1 MKNGLSIQDK
11 LLVAAY
17 ALEVDGRQRFSAEDL
32 VVMAW
37 RRYPEAFGL
46 AGYNDRDGHPLYPN
60 SNRVYAE
67 IMGSKSLR
75 KNGWL
80 RKVGSK
86 MYQLT
91 EAGRAQARSIPGGAG
106 SDAPDKWALAR
117 EQVAFIRRLFDS
129 RAAGKFR
136 AGCRDDISFF
146 DACGFWG
153 ISSGSNAK
161 DLWSRF
167 AEIEAMLAAA
177 DESLCSRDAVRMK
190 HGSAQF
196 AIDDVKALKA
206 THAFLQDRFKSE
218 IEHIKGRVDERDR

>member
-11 LLVAAY
+11 LLVAAF
-17 ALEVDGRQRFSAEDL
+17 ALEGKDRKRFSAEDL

-37 RRYPEAFGL
+37 KKYPEAFGL
-46 AGYNDRDGHPLYPN
+46 AGYTDKDGCPIYPN

-67 IMGSKSLR
+67 IMGSKPLR

-86 MYQLT
+86 MYALT
-91 EAGRAQARSIPGGAG
+91 EAGRAKARSVSEIPATKGAE
-106 SDAPDKWALAR
+106 KWALAR
-117 EQVAFIRRLFDS
+117 EKIEFIRRLFVS
-129 RAAGKFR
+129 RAATKFR
-136 AGCRDDISFF
+136 NGEREEISFF

-153 ISSGSNAK
+153 ISAGSSAK

-167 AEIEAMLAAA
+167 AEIETI
-177 DESLCSRDAVRMK
+177 LCKAEATFSSRDTVRVK
-190 HGSAQF
+190 HGSEIF
-196 AIDDVKALKA
+196 AAGDVRALRE

-218 IEHIKGRVDERDR
+218 INHIKTRTDER

>member
-11 LLVAAY
+11 LLVAAH
-17 ALEVDGRQRFSAEDL
+17 ALEEEGRQRFSAEDL

-37 RRYPEAFGL
+37 RKYPEAFGL
-46 AGYNDRDGHPLYPN
+46 AGYTDKDGRPLYPN

-67 IMGSKSLR
+67 IMGSKPLR

-91 EAGRAQARSIPGGAG
+91 EAGRSQGRSVSGLACTET
-106 SDAPDKWALAR
+106 ATKWALAR
-117 EQVAFIRRLFDS
+117 EQVDFIRKLFDS
-129 RAAGKFR
+129 RAATKFR
-136 AGCRDDISFF
+136 AGQREDISFF

-153 ISSGSNAK
+153 ISAGSNAK
-161 DLWSRF
+161 DLWGRF
-167 AEIEAMLAAA
+167 AEVETILATAG
-177 DESLCSRDAVRMK
+177 ESLSSRDTVLMR
-190 HGSAQF
+190 HGSDEF
-196 AIDDVKALKA
+196 AAGDVKTLRD

-218 IEHIKGRVDERDR
+218 IEHIKARTDER